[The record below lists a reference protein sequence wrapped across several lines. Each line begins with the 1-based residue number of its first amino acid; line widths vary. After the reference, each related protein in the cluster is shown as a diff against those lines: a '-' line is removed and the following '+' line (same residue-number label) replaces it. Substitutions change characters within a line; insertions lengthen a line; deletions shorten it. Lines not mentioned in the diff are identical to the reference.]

1 MSIKK
6 IIFCLVCTY
15 FFANKGFAQKSNDLE
30 LLKQTEKW
38 LFETMLEKKEINK
51 STAGYLIFIR
61 KGDTCFVDMLTL
73 TDETRK
79 LFTSNRQQLLAN
91 TENYIKDTTVIPF
104 FVLTTKDNGCINFYD
119 EFPNKLTTNLDL
131 LSIRARSFIRPL
143 IVGLSIPRR

>member
-73 TDETRK
+73 
-79 LFTSNRQQLLAN
+79 AN